1 MEKRGV
7 IKLVHMKALGI
18 KWVYTAIIL
27 ASFLAVFG
35 SVTLRQLIIVSL
47 LLTGAAYLADILIL
61 PAIGML
67 AAAIVDFGISFLV
80 VWLFSGMYVGQTTA
94 LVVISLMIAYFFA
107 ICEALFHVYMKE
119 RVLPRRE
126 ATIIP
131 FPAMRYQMEA
141 SEEIYPEKDK
151 KE

>member
-1 MEKRGV
+1 M
-7 IKLVHMKALGI
+7 VHMKALGI

-27 ASFLAVFG
+27 SSFLAVFG
-35 SVTLRQLIIVSL
+35 SVTLGHLIILSL
-47 LLTGAAYLADILIL
+47 LLTGVAYLADILIL

-67 AAAIVDFGISFLV
+67 ASAIVDFGISFLV

-94 LVVISLMIAYFFA
+94 LVAISLAIAYFFTF
-107 ICEALFHVYMKE
+107 CEALFHIYMKE
-119 RVLPRRE
+119 RILPRRE

-131 FPAMRYQMEA
+131 FPAMRYQTEA

-151 KE
+151 KD